1 MTNKM
6 NKKINEEGDVERG
19 SVIDNLFKLIPEF
32 KDVNDFANDD
42 PLYTQENSDESNGEL
57 KPEEQKKLF
66 EKLRTRKNFRKQ
78 RDSNQLNNS
87 SKRSNIS
94 LPILKSERELVLYD
108 HADKAF
114 EKAKIIRET
123 KQNIKRMDFINLFS
137 YKKSKWNQQ
146 SLLGNKKDKSPTRI
160 KEKRKASLPDFRVLL
175 KKKITPQITNN
186 QQPKGI
192 VKGDLD
198 LKEIEKEV
206 NENLAKQR
214 EKKKEFKSQQIIQ
227 KKVVLLSK
235 EETLKKIQNGIKDI
249 QNVNKEIVQDEMNP
263 IRIRTKTRK
272 GISRKQTSIISEYA
286 IK

>member
-1 MTNKM
+1 M
-6 NKKINEEGDVERG
+6 NKKINEEEDIERG

-42 PLYTQENSDESNGEL
+42 PLYTQENSEESNGEL
-57 KPEEQKKLF
+57 KPEELKKLF

-78 RDSNQLNNS
+78 RDSNQYNNS
-87 SKRSNIS
+87 FSKRSNIS
-94 LPILKSERELVLYD
+94 LPIIKSELVLYD
-108 HADKAF
+108 NADKAF

-123 KQNIKRMDFINLFS
+123 KQKIKRMDFINLFS

-146 SLLGNKKDKSPTRI
+146 SLLGNKKEKSPIRI

-186 QQPKGI
+186 QQPKVI

-214 EKKKEFKSQQIIQ
+214 EKKKEFKSQQII
-227 KKVVLLSK
+227 KKKEVLLSK
-235 EETLKKIQNGIKDI
+235 EETMKKIQNGIKDI
-249 QNVNKEIVQDEMNP
+249 QNVSKEIVQDEMNP

-272 GISRKQTSIISEYA
+272 GISRKQTSTISEYA

>member
-1 MTNKM
+1 MY
-6 NKKINEEGDVERG
+6 
-19 SVIDNLFKLIPEF
+19 DN
-32 KDVNDFANDD
+32 
-42 PLYTQENSDESNGEL
+42 
-57 KPEEQKKLF
+57 
-66 EKLRTRKNFRKQ
+66 
-78 RDSNQLNNS
+78 
-87 SKRSNIS
+87 
-94 LPILKSERELVLYD
+94 
-108 HADKAF
+108 ADKAF

-123 KQNIKRMDFINLFS
+123 KQKIKRMDFINLFS

-146 SLLGNKKDKSPTRI
+146 SLLGNKKEKSPIRI

-186 QQPKGI
+186 QQPKVI

-214 EKKKEFKSQQIIQ
+214 EKKKEFKSQQII
-227 KKVVLLSK
+227 KKKEVLLSK
-235 EETLKKIQNGIKDI
+235 EETMKKIQNGIKDI
-249 QNVNKEIVQDEMNP
+249 QNVSKEIVQDEMNP

-272 GISRKQTSIISEYA
+272 GISRKQTSTISEYA

>member
-1 MTNKM
+1 M
-6 NKKINEEGDVERG
+6 NKKINEEEDIERG

-42 PLYTQENSDESNGEL
+42 PLYTQENSEESNGEL
-57 KPEEQKKLF
+57 KPEELKKLF

-78 RDSNQLNNS
+78 RDSNQYNNSS

-94 LPILKSERELVLYD
+94 LPIIKSELVLYD
-108 HADKAF
+108 NADKAF

-123 KQNIKRMDFINLFS
+123 KQKIKRMDFINLFS

-146 SLLGNKKDKSPTRI
+146 SLLGNKKEKSPIRI

-186 QQPKGI
+186 QQPQVI

-214 EKKKEFKSQQIIQ
+214 EKKKEFKSQQII
-227 KKVVLLSK
+227 KKKEVLLSK
-235 EETLKKIQNGIKDI
+235 EETMKKIQNGIKDI
-249 QNVNKEIVQDEMNP
+249 QNVSKEIVQDEMNP

-272 GISRKQTSIISEYA
+272 GISRKQTSTISEHA

>member
-1 MTNKM
+1 M
-6 NKKINEEGDVERG
+6 NKKINEEEDIERG

-42 PLYTQENSDESNGEL
+42 PLYTQENSEESNGEL
-57 KPEEQKKLF
+57 KPEELKKLF

-78 RDSNQLNNS
+78 RDSNQYNNSS

-94 LPILKSERELVLYD
+94 LPIIKSELVLYD
-108 HADKAF
+108 NADKAF

-123 KQNIKRMDFINLFS
+123 KQKIKRMDFISLFS

-146 SLLGNKKDKSPTRI
+146 SLLGNKKEKSPIRI

-186 QQPKGI
+186 QQPKVI

-214 EKKKEFKSQQIIQ
+214 EKKKEFKSQQII
-227 KKVVLLSK
+227 KKKEVLLSK
-235 EETLKKIQNGIKDI
+235 EETMKKIQNGIKDI
-249 QNVNKEIVQDEMNP
+249 QNVSKEIVQDEMNP

-272 GISRKQTSIISEYA
+272 GISRKQTSTISEYA

>member
-1 MTNKM
+1 M
-6 NKKINEEGDVERG
+6 NKKINEEEDIERG

-42 PLYTQENSDESNGEL
+42 PLYTQENSEESNGEL
-57 KPEEQKKLF
+57 KPEELKKLF

-78 RDSNQLNNS
+78 RDSNQYNNS

-94 LPILKSERELVLYD
+94 LPIIKSELVLYD
-108 HADKAF
+108 NADKAF

-123 KQNIKRMDFINLFS
+123 KQKIKRMDFINLFS

-146 SLLGNKKDKSPTRI
+146 SLLGNKKEKSPIRI

-186 QQPKGI
+186 QQPKVI

-214 EKKKEFKSQQIIQ
+214 EKKKEFKSQQII
-227 KKVVLLSK
+227 KKKEVLLSK
-235 EETLKKIQNGIKDI
+235 EETMKKIQNGIKDI
-249 QNVNKEIVQDEMNP
+249 QNVSKEIVQDEMNP

-272 GISRKQTSIISEYA
+272 GISRKQTSTISEYA

>member
-1 MTNKM
+1 M
-6 NKKINEEGDVERG
+6 NKKINEEEDIERG

-42 PLYTQENSDESNGEL
+42 PLYTQENSEESNGEL
-57 KPEEQKKLF
+57 KPEELKKLF

-78 RDSNQLNNS
+78 RDSNQYNNSS

-94 LPILKSERELVLYD
+94 LPIIKSELVLYD
-108 HADKAF
+108 NADKAF

-123 KQNIKRMDFINLFS
+123 KQKIKRMDFINLFS

-146 SLLGNKKDKSPTRI
+146 SLLGNKKEKSPIRI

-186 QQPKGI
+186 QQPKVI

-214 EKKKEFKSQQIIQ
+214 EKKKEFKSQQII
-227 KKVVLLSK
+227 KKKEVLLSK
-235 EETLKKIQNGIKDI
+235 EETMKKIQTGIKDI
-249 QNVNKEIVQDEMNP
+249 QNVSKEIVQDEMNP

-272 GISRKQTSIISEYA
+272 GISRKQTSTISEYA

>member
-1 MTNKM
+1 M
-6 NKKINEEGDVERG
+6 NKKINEEEDIERG

-42 PLYTQENSDESNGEL
+42 PLYTQENSEESNGEL
-57 KPEEQKKLF
+57 KPEELKKLF

-78 RDSNQLNNS
+78 RDSNQYNNS
-87 SKRSNIS
+87 FSKRSNIS
-94 LPILKSERELVLYD
+94 LPIIKSELVLYD
-108 HADKAF
+108 NADKAF

-123 KQNIKRMDFINLFS
+123 KQKIKRMDFINLFS

-146 SLLGNKKDKSPTRI
+146 SLLGNKKEKNPIRI

-186 QQPKGI
+186 QQPKVI

-214 EKKKEFKSQQIIQ
+214 EKKKEFKSQQII
-227 KKVVLLSK
+227 KKKEVLLSK
-235 EETLKKIQNGIKDI
+235 EETMKKIQNGIKDI
-249 QNVNKEIVQDEMNP
+249 QNVSKEIVQDEMNP

-272 GISRKQTSIISEYA
+272 GISRKQTSTISEYA